1 MFFSSGVGIGVGK
14 VNWQS
19 QSGNVYKFFAVPG
32 CENLIYQIDLI
43 GLEKPFAKH
52 FVFSMVLGFGSNGL
66 ANMAIQYK
74 IFTNHL

>member
-19 QSGNVYKFFAVPG
+19 QSGNVYKFFPVPG
-32 CENLIYQIDLI
+32 CENLIYQIDLFFV
-43 GLEKPFAKH
+43 EKALGRN
-52 FVFSMVLGFGSNGL
+52 FVWSMGGGYGSNGIV
-66 ANMAIQYK
+66 NMAIQYK